1 MNKKLENDELGRPS
15 AAEARKGA
23 KLPIV
28 VLLDNVRSMSN
39 VGSIFRTCDAFGVSE
54 LLLAGITPKP
64 PHREIQ
70 KTALGATESVPW
82 RSVQDIKS
90 ELNRLRERDYLICAI
105 EQAEKSIHPENIQYN
120 EYAGVC
126 LILGNEVTGVDQEIV
141 NVSDVVAEIPQ
152 MGAKHSINVTV
163 AAGVV
168 IWEAYK
174 ALRSH

>member
-1 MNKKLENDELGRPS
+1 MNRKLENDELGRPS
-15 AAEARKGA
+15 IIDARSGT

-90 ELNRLRERDYLICAI
+90 ELNKLREGGYLICAI
-105 EQAEKSIHPENIQYN
+105 EQAEKSTNPENIQYK
-120 EYAGVC
+120 EHAGVC
-126 LILGNEVTGVDQEIV
+126 LILGNEVTGVDQELI
-141 NVSDVVAEIPQ
+141 NVSDMVSEIPQ
-152 MGAKHSINVTV
+152 MGAKHSVNVAV

-174 ALRSH
+174 ALGSD